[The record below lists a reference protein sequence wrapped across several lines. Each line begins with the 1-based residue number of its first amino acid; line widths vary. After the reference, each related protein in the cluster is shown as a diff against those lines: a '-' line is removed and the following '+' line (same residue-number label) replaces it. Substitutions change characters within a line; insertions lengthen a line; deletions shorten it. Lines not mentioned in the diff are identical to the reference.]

1 MRGEK
6 QYLANPVPSERLHL
20 LTVELRPEQDVR
32 VSMQLASQSGQVDQK
47 MSPSIHAALV
57 ESLFTNPAP
66 LFAGALCAAVAALM
80 TALKTGNAWLWPCV
94 ALLVVSG
101 ALRAL
106 DMGYF
111 QRKKPVL
118 TPEQVTRWE
127 VRYQIGAMSYALALG
142 IWCLTALIGTD
153 DAVAHMICVSVTL
166 CYVAAGGGRTYG
178 RPWIFHVQMLLAC
191 GPMTVA
197 LAIHGNP
204 YYVGM
209 ALLNVLFFVSLRQI
223 STSLQEIFV
232 RALIGREREAAL
244 ASQFDTALNNMPHGL
259 CMFRADGR
267 LAVMNHRFSEMMHL
281 PDDLVQ
287 RGASASDIIDACVI
301 AGSVTAASGK
311 MILAEIE
318 NTRTRDMIT
327 TDPDTA
333 RGRYMSWTFQPMAG
347 GGAVLL
353 LEDITARRNAE
364 ARISHLARYDELTAL
379 PNRVNFRDE
388 IGRLLATQHGSS
400 HMSALLFVDL
410 DQFKQVNDTLGHPCG
425 DQLLCAVADRL
436 REMLRPEDFVARFG
450 GDEFV
455 VFQQNIHS
463 PEDAASLARRIVDRL
478 SERYKIDNHLV
489 EIGASVGIAI
499 TEPGVS
505 ADTLLKNA
513 DMALYR
519 AKADGRA
526 TYCFFRDEMAQI
538 VEARRILE
546 LDLRKALANEEFEL
560 YYQPLVNLKTGRIT
574 TCEAL
579 LRWNHPVRG
588 TVSPIDIIP
597 VAEDM
602 GLIIDLGRWILRKA
616 CMECMKWPAGVSV
629 AVNFSP
635 QQFHQRDIMSEIR
648 YALEVSGLPAE
659 RLEIEITESSLLRN
673 TQLTHDVLAQ
683 LHTLGVRISLDD
695 FGTGYSSLSYLHNFT
710 LQKVKIDRSFL
721 EGIDT
726 ARPLT
731 LLRGVARLS
740 ADLGMSVVVE
750 GIETNEQ
757 LELISADGTVTE
769 AQGYLFSRPVRAVR
783 VRQLLNASHGRQ
795 PPEGQ
800 LHIISSRS
808 IA

>member
-1 MRGEK
+1 
-6 QYLANPVPSERLHL
+6 
-20 LTVELRPEQDVR
+20 
-32 VSMQLASQSGQVDQK
+32 MQLVDQK
-47 MSPSIHAALV
+47 KRSSQEELEPVLYAALID
-57 ESLFTNPAP
+57 SMCQNFWPMMIGT
-66 LFAGALCAAVAALM
+66 LCTATAAVL
-80 TALKTGNAWLWPCV
+80 TAMKTGNTLLWPMAAAIVGIGTLRAFQMRKYERRTQVLSFDQAKYLEPRYAVGAIVYAGVLGAWCFLTIVGSDDAIAHMLCV
-94 ALLVVSG
+94 AVTVGYTCGG
-101 ALRAL
+101 AARN
-106 DMGYF
+106 
-111 QRKKPVL
+111 
-118 TPEQVTRWE
+118 
-127 VRYQIGAMSYALALG
+127 
-142 IWCLTALIGTD
+142 
-153 DAVAHMICVSVTL
+153 
-166 CYVAAGGGRTYG
+166 YG
-178 RPWIFHVQMLLAC
+178 RPKLLQLHILFAC
-191 GPMTVA
+191 GPMSVA
-197 LAIHGNP
+197 LALQGGV
-204 YYVGM
+204 YYI
-209 ALLNVLFFVSLRQI
+209 ALAVLLALSFFGLKGINLSLNA
-223 STSLQEIFV
+223 IFV
-232 RALIGREREAAL
+232 KALTSSFREAAL
-244 ASQFDTALNNMPHGL
+244 AGQFDTALNNMPHGL

-267 LAVMNHRFSEMMHL
+267 LAVMNHRFSEMMNL
-281 PDDLVQ
+281 SDGLVQ
-287 RGASASDIIDACVI
+287 RGASASDIIDACVL
-301 AGSVTAASGK
+301 AGSISAASGK
-311 MILAEIE
+311 MILSEIE
-318 NTRTRDMIT
+318 NTRARDMIT
-327 TDPDTA
+327 ADPDVA
-333 RGRYMSWTFQPMAG
+333 RGRSMSWTFQPMSG
-347 GGAVLL
+347 GGAVVL
-353 LEDITARRNAE
+353 LEDITERRNAE

-388 IGRLLATQHGSS
+388 IGRLLATQHG
-400 HMSALLFVDL
+400 HDHISALLFVDL

-463 PEDAASLARRIVDRL
+463 AEDAAGLAKRIVDRL

-489 EIGASVGIAI
+489 EIGASVGIAV
-499 TEPGVS
+499 TSPGVS

-519 AKADGRA
+519 AKADGRG
-526 TYCFFRDEMAQI
+526 TYCFFRDEMAQT

-560 YYQPLVNLKTGRIT
+560 FYQPLVNLKSGKIG

-602 GLIIDLGRWILRKA
+602 GLIVDLGRWILRKA

-635 QQFHQRDIMSEIR
+635 QQFHQRDILSEVC

-683 LHTLGVRISLDD
+683 LHALGVRISLDD
-695 FGTGYSSLSYLHNFT
+695 FGTGYSSLSYLHNFP

-721 EGIDT
+721 EGIDSD
-726 ARPLT
+726 RPLT

-757 LELISADGTVTE
+757 LERVSSDGTVTE
-769 AQGYLFSRPVRAVR
+769 AQGYLFSRPVPAVR
-783 VRQLLNASHGRQ
+783 IRQLLNASHGRR
-795 PPEGQ
+795 PAEGT
-800 LHIISSRS
+800 LHVVSS